1 MRVSSTQFH
10 DTAIRNIQ
18 QSSQQ
23 YSKLSV
29 QMATNE
35 RITKPSD
42 DPLGSVLVLR
52 LNAELTTLEQYGS
65 NIEMVTYTLNQ
76 QETQLSSINNLL
88 LSVQELVTAAAD
100 ASYGADELK
109 AMANE
114 LAVLMPGIADLLNAK
129 DGNGNYLF
137 AGSAIDQPPFVQDA
151 LGQYQYQGDNLVRK
165 VAVSPTTLVDSNI
178 LGSDLVPGA
187 TFLNDL
193 QAYVTLLQA
202 PPAAGVGPDSRTML
216 DKLATVLG
224 NTTSAMTKIGGVVSS
239 LESLSFT
246 NTDVAQFTE
255 NLRDDITAVH
265 YPSAYIE
272 MNNALAA
279 YESTLKV
286 YSSVSQLGLFRNL

>member
-1 MRVSSTQFH
+1 MRISSSQYH

-18 QSSQQ
+18 TSSQK
-23 YSKLSV
+23 YSQLSV

-52 LNAELTTLEQYGS
+52 LDSELTSLEQYGK
-65 NIEMVTYTLNQ
+65 NMELVTYTLSQ

-88 LSVQELVTAAAD
+88 LSVQSLVTAAAD
-100 ASYGADELK
+100 ASYGEDELK

-129 DGNGNYLF
+129 DGDGNYLF
-137 AGSAIDQPPFVQDA
+137 AGSEIDQQPFVKDA
-151 LGQYQYQGDNLVRK
+151 TGQYLYQGDALVRK
-165 VAVSPTTLVDSNI
+165 VAVSSNTLVDANI
-178 LGSDLVPGA
+178 VGSDLVPGA

-193 QAYVTLLQA
+193 QDYVALLQT
-202 PPAAGVGPDSRTML
+202 PPAGGVGNESRAML
-216 DKLATVLG
+216 DKLSTVLG
-224 NTTSAMTKIGGVVSS
+224 DTTSAITKIGGIVSS
-239 LESLSFT
+239 LESLEFT
-246 NTDVAQFTE
+246 NTDIALFTE
-255 NLRDDITAVH
+255 NLRDDLTAVH

-272 MNNALAA
+272 MNNALAS

-286 YSSVSQLGLFRNL
+286 YSSVSQLSLFNKI

>member
-1 MRVSSTQFH
+1 MRISSSQYH
-10 DTAIRNIQ
+10 ETAIRNIQ
-18 QSSQQ
+18 TSSAK
-23 YSKLSV
+23 YSQLSV

-52 LNAELTTLEQYGS
+52 LDSELTSLEQYGK
-65 NIEMVTYTLNQ
+65 NMELVTYSLNQ

-88 LSVQELVTAAAD
+88 LSVQSLVTAAAD

-114 LAVLMPGIADLLNAK
+114 LAVLVPGIADLLNAK

-137 AGSAIDQPPFVQDA
+137 AGSKIDQPPFVKDGT
-151 LGQYQYQGDNLVRK
+151 GQFIYQGDALVRK
-165 VAVSPTTLVDSNI
+165 VAVSPNTLVDANI
-178 LGSDLVPGA
+178 VGSDLVPGA

-193 QAYVTLLQA
+193 QDYVALLQA
-202 PPAAGVGPDSRTML
+202 PPAAGAGDESRAML
-216 DKLATVLG
+216 DKLSAALG
-224 NTTSAMTKIGGVVSS
+224 NTTSAITKIGGIVSS
-239 LESLSFT
+239 LETLEFT
-246 NTDVAQFTE
+246 NTDIALFTE
-255 NLRDDITAVH
+255 NLRDDLTAVH

-272 MNNALAA
+272 MNNALAS

-286 YSSVSQLGLFRNL
+286 YSSVSKLSLFSQL